1 VKFQTTPAFDRDFKR
16 LPRQHQKKFRELVP
30 AFNTAVE
37 RAASGQDQPW
47 PKSMRV
53 KPIKSA
59 TGVWELTWSM
69 NDPDGRATW
78 EWTDVDGEPAIRW
91 RRIGDYRVLDTG

>member
-16 LPRQHQKKFRELVP
+16 LPQQHQTKFRELIA
-30 AFNTAVE
+30 AFNTAAE
-37 RAASGQDQPW
+37 RAAGGESQPW
-47 PKSMRV
+47 PRGMRV

-59 TGVWELTWSM
+59 AGVWELTWSM

-78 EWTDVDGEPAIRW
+78 EWADVDGEPAIRW
-91 RRIGDYRVLDTG
+91 RRIGDHSVLDKA

>member
-16 LPRQHQKKFRELVP
+16 LPKQHRKKFRELI
-30 AFNTAVE
+30 ADFNAAAE
-37 RAASGQDQPW
+37 RAARGEDQPW

-59 TGVWELTWSM
+59 PGVWELTWSM
-69 NDPDGRATW
+69 RDPDGRATW
-78 EWTDVDGEPAIRW
+78 EWIEIDDERAIRW
-91 RRIGDYRVLDTG
+91 RRVGDHEVLDRA

>member
-1 VKFQTTPAFDRDFKR
+1 MKFQTTPAFDRDFKR
-16 LPRQHQKKFRELVP
+16 LPKQHQRKFREFAA
-30 AFNTAVE
+30 AFNAAAE
-37 RAASGQDQPW
+37 RAATGADMPW

-59 TGVWELTWSM
+59 DGVWELTWSM

-78 EWTDVDGEPAIRW
+78 EWAKIGGDRAIRW
-91 RRIGDYRVLDTG
+91 RRIGDHRVLDRS